1 MSTLFREPRT
11 KGNQKQ
17 NTDRGFWGTMRAC
30 FGLRKKKRDYFDK
43 TRLAVA
49 QTILPGYRN
58 VAKVPFSAFAAVFF
72 LFFVFFCETRAD
84 SASRVEH
91 YFPCPPIVSF

>member
-17 NTDRGFWGTMRAC
+17 NTDRGFWGTMHAC
-30 FGLRKKKRDYFDK
+30 FGLRKKKKKKRDYFDK
-43 TRLAVA
+43 ARGWVCSPKH
-49 QTILPGYRN
+49 LPGYRS

-72 LFFVFFCETRAD
+72 LFYVRQE
-84 SASRVEH
+84 
-91 YFPCPPIVSF
+91 PIVPLV